1 MRFAISLLVYI
12 CLASLVGTV
21 VPQGRTPNAY
31 IDQFGPFWFEVL
43 DKFSIW
49 HIYNNW
55 WFLLTMA
62 FLVVSTTL
70 CLVRNAPKMLKEAN
84 SFREQIRTSSL
95 RSFHHR
101 VELDT
106 PRDITSASGSVQ
118 AWLKKQ
124 GYGLRLRT
132 EGDAVLIAAKKGSGN
147 RLGYIFAHAAIVII
161 CVGGL
166 LDSELPV
173 RLQIWLFGKTP
184 IVENMLIADV
194 PAQGRLSLRN
204 PSYRANVLVPEGSA
218 RDTAVVNVDDG
229 ALVQPLPFSLKLKK
243 FIVDY
248 YSTGMPS
255 RFASEVEV
263 TDPDTGKSFDATIQV
278 NEPLHFKGVTVY
290 QSSFDDGGSEV
301 ELIGHSLTGE
311 KIVELELKARVGQSS
326 DIKFAGPGKEVKAD
340 ITKLRPINVEDLTA
354 GEPSAPK
361 ALAEHVASVT
371 GSAAGKKNANLRN
384 VGPSIEY
391 RLTDASGQTTLFHNY
406 MLPVELDG
414 MSVFLAGVQEPGRPG
429 FRYLRIPADD
439 HGSVKEFM
447 LLRAALADPA
457 MRKQAAANLVQSYR
471 GSAAEQKALQTSAER
486 ALDTFAT
493 GGLGAISEFLER
505 NVPKAEQQR
514 AADIVA
520 RLLSSSVAELYRL
533 TRARAGLPPIA
544 DTPEELTK
552 AENWSRLAVAAL
564 SDLAFYPAPVLFT
577 LKSFDHVQASVFQV
591 SRTPGKLIVYIGC
604 LLLVLGVFTMFY
616 VRDRRIWVWLRPTEH
631 AGGTSVLAA
640 MTSQKR
646 TLDFNREFEQLQLAL
661 ARLNA
666 SQQTPP
672 TAVH

>member
-263 TDPDTGKSFDATIQV
+263 TDPDTGKSFDATIEV

-616 VRDRRIWVWLRPTEH
+616 VRDRRIWVWLRPIEH